1 MGAQAILDS
10 TLRSTDPQVAE
21 LIDAEIERQSQTICL
36 IPSENHVSAAVL
48 AALGSVF
55 TNKYSEGYPGRR
67 YYEGQQAVDPL
78 EELAIELLKELG
90 EADADPDDLISNH
103 ESVDW
108 QAAADGD
115 VAELIRLCVVC
126 WLPRLS

>member
-1 MGAQAILDS
+1 MK
-10 TLRSTDPQVAE
+10 
-21 LIDAEIERQSQTICL
+21 
-36 IPSENHVSAAVL
+36 PSERDNAAIWPPS
-48 AALGSVF
+48 SVDSF
-55 TNKYSEGYPGRR
+55 
-67 YYEGQQAVDPL
+67 

-115 VAELIRLCVVC
+115 VAELV
-126 WLPRLS
+126 RLSPRSSAPISLDGRSPTAMVRQLNHRDQAMTDHLGAGHHPVR

>member
-1 MGAQAILDS
+1 
-10 TLRSTDPQVAE
+10 
-21 LIDAEIERQSQTICL
+21 
-36 IPSENHVSAAVL
+36 
-48 AALGSVF
+48 
-55 TNKYSEGYPGRR
+55 
-67 YYEGQQAVDPL
+67 
-78 EELAIELLKELG
+78 LG

-115 VAELIRLCVVC
+115 VAELVRLCVVC

>member
-1 MGAQAILDS
+1 MK
-10 TLRSTDPQVAE
+10 
-21 LIDAEIERQSQTICL
+21 
-36 IPSENHVSAAVL
+36 PSERDNAAIWPPS
-48 AALGSVF
+48 SVDSF
-55 TNKYSEGYPGRR
+55 
-67 YYEGQQAVDPL
+67 

-115 VAELIRLCVVC
+115 VAELVRLCVVC